1 VRLST
6 SEAGRV
12 RGTAPSAASGG
23 GGARKRAERSRGE
36 PEERRVVS
44 RRAAEQG
51 AAAENQRTT
60 PSGRMKGVFK
70 PRNLATDCHGPFP
83 KPGLTPYP
91 RQVFDLTVELRKE
104 QSRRKVLEQKFENVR
119 LMPQVRDC
127 SCKTFWP
134 NRLLSAPMLAW
145 KLVRSELTW
154 AAHRRKLQWIA
165 NDIWR
170 ARCVRTWRNT

>member
-1 VRLST
+1 MEAQGNELSAREE
-6 SEAGRV
+6 SLKK
-12 RGTAPSAASGG
+12 GG
-23 GGARKRAERSRGE
+23 SSLDELRNKVLQ
-36 PEERRVVS
+36 P
-44 RRAAEQG
+44 
-51 AAAENQRTT
+51 AENQRTT

-91 RQVFDLTVELRKE
+91 RQVFDLTVELLKE

-145 KLVRSELTW
+145 KFVRSELTW

>member
-1 VRLST
+1 VEAQGNELSAREE
-6 SEAGRV
+6 SLKK
-12 RGTAPSAASGG
+12 GG
-23 GGARKRAERSRGE
+23 SSLDELRNKVLQ
-36 PEERRVVS
+36 P
-44 RRAAEQG
+44 
-51 AAAENQRTT
+51 AENQRTT

>member
-1 VRLST
+1 MEAQGNELSAREE
-6 SEAGRV
+6 SLKK
-12 RGTAPSAASGG
+12 GG
-23 GGARKRAERSRGE
+23 SSLDELRNKVLQ
-36 PEERRVVS
+36 P
-44 RRAAEQG
+44 
-51 AAAENQRTT
+51 AENQRTT

-104 QSRRKVLEQKFENVR
+104 QSRRKELEQKFENVR

>member
-1 VRLST
+1 MEAQGNELSAREE
-6 SEAGRV
+6 SLKK
-12 RGTAPSAASGG
+12 GG
-23 GGARKRAERSRGE
+23 SSLDELRNKVLQ
-36 PEERRVVS
+36 P
-44 RRAAEQG
+44 
-51 AAAENQRTT
+51 AENQRTT

>member
-1 VRLST
+1 MEAEGNELSAREE
-6 SEAGRV
+6 SLKK
-12 RGTAPSAASGG
+12 GG
-23 GGARKRAERSRGE
+23 SSLDELRNKVLQ
-36 PEERRVVS
+36 P
-44 RRAAEQG
+44 
-51 AAAENQRTT
+51 AENQRTT

-70 PRNLATDCHGPFP
+70 PRNLATDCHGPFQ
-83 KPGLTPYP
+83 KPGLTPCP

-104 QSRRKVLEQKFENVR
+104 QSRRKELEQKFENVR

-165 NDIWR
+165 NDI
-170 ARCVRTWRNT
+170 